1 MFEYILAGFT
11 GSFFS
16 YCCIFWSGVECSTW
30 ATDTVSERVI
40 RVIRET
46 NEQNKNLE
54 KNIEKNIEKK
64 MDQILRE
71 ILREIRDQNVRPIL
85 SNIRL

>member
-1 MFEYILAGFT
+1 MLEYILAGFT

-54 KNIEKNIEKK
+54 KNIEKYIEKYIEKK
-64 MDQILRE
+64 MDQ

-85 SNIRL
+85 SNIKL

>member
-16 YCCIFWSGVECSTW
+16 YFCIFWSGVEFSTW
-30 ATDTVSERVI
+30 ATDTVSERI
-40 RVIRET
+40 IRET
-46 NEQNKNLE
+46 NEQN
-54 KNIEKNIEKK
+54 KNIEKK

-71 ILREIRDQNVRPIL
+71 IRHQNVRPIL
-85 SNIRL
+85 SNIKL

>member
-1 MFEYILAGFT
+1 MLEYILAGFT

-16 YCCIFWSGVECSTW
+16 YFCIFWSGVEFSTW

-46 NEQNKNLE
+46 NEQNKN
-54 KNIEKNIEKK
+54 IEKNIEKK
-64 MDQILRE
+64 MDQ

-85 SNIRL
+85 SNIKL